1 MPVDYRLIHN
11 LQEDKIRIKGLE
23 KGLGEEF
30 IFLSLAPSI
39 LISSLFN
46 CNRWNSLRI
55 LLLWY
60 LCICCRLK
68 LISGCFDLT

>member
-11 LQEDKIRIKGLE
+11 LQEGTIRFKGLE

-60 LCICCRLK
+60 LYICCKLK
-68 LISGCFDLT
+68 LISGCFGLT